1 MTRLVV
7 LVLVIIGVV
16 VFIKK
21 DALIPEQKTVSFP
34 VEKQDLAQFDPK
46 NFDEGSIIIN
56 NKWMPLIPGTQFVY
70 NGTTVE
76 DDGQEVPHRIEIN
89 VTDLTKVIGGVNT
102 VITWDL
108 DYSENQVVEAELAF
122 FAQDKDGNVW
132 RMGEYPEEY
141 SEGEFAR
148 APAWIQG
155 IEDARAGIMMEA
167 EPKAGTPSYSQG
179 WGPAVDWTDRGQVE
193 SVNQKTCVKVACYE
207 DVLVIAET
215 SASEPDAYQLKYY
228 APKVGNVR
236 VGWRGAGEKS
246 KETLELVKLE
256 KRSEDALTSV
266 RDEALKLE
274 SHAYEVSP
282 DVYGKTEKSK
292 PSGAGDL

>member
-1 MTRLVV
+1 MVV

-21 DALIPEQKTVSFP
+21 DALIPEQKTASEP
-34 VEKQDLAQFDPK
+34 VQKQELAKFDPN
-46 NFDEGSIIIN
+46 NFDASSIIIN

-141 SEGEFAR
+141 SDGEFVQ
-148 APAWIQG
+148 APAWIHG
-155 IEDARAGIMMEA
+155 IEDARAGIMMQA
-167 EPKAGTPSYSQG
+167 EPKAETPSYSQG

-193 SVNQKTCVKVACYE
+193 RVNQKTCVKVACYE

-215 SASEPDAYQLKYY
+215 SASEQDAYQLKYY
-228 APKVGNVR
+228 APNVGNVR

-246 KETLELVKLE
+246 KESLELVKLE
-256 KRSEDALTSV
+256 KRSEDALASV

-282 DVYGKTEKSK
+282 DVYGETEKSK
-292 PSGAGDL
+292 PSGPRDQ

>member
-1 MTRLVV
+1 MVV

-21 DALIPEQKTVSFP
+21 DAMIPEQKTASKTM
-34 VEKQDLAQFDPK
+34 EKQELANFDPK
-46 NFDEGSIIIN
+46 NFDESSVIIN

-141 SEGEFAR
+141 SDGEFVQ
-148 APAWIQG
+148 APAWIHG
-155 IEDARAGIMMEA
+155 IEDARAGIMMQA
-167 EPKAGTPSYSQG
+167 EPKAETPSYSQG

-193 SVNQKTCVKVACYE
+193 RVNQKTCVKVACYE

-215 SASEPDAYQLKYY
+215 SASEQDAYQLKYY
-228 APKVGNVR
+228 APNVGNVR

-246 KETLELVKLE
+246 KESLELVKLE
-256 KRSEDALTSV
+256 KRSEDALASV

-282 DVYGKTEKSK
+282 DVYGKTGKSK
-292 PSGAGDL
+292 PFGAGDK